1 MIAWLQGV
9 LREKQP
15 PWLLV
20 DVGGVGYEL
29 QASMTTFSALP
40 KTGAEIGLFAHQVV
54 RDDDHQLCGFADRN
68 ERDVFRQLLK
78 VNGVGAKVALAIL
91 SGMDTA
97 TLTRCILDEDTTSLA
112 RLPGIGKKTADRLV
126 IDMRDR
132 LGPLPVSGSSGPSA
146 GGGLPDVPADPA
158 AEAVSALISLGLK
171 APEAR
176 RGPRLRGHR
185 PTGPEGHGQITF
197 SRAKAALSPSPLAV
211 YHLAGVR
218 GGRNSQEC
226 SPFRPRCDTVSP
238 ASSHSLMAGI
248 ASRAVAPGCT

>member
-1 MIAWLQGV
+1 MIAWLKGV

-40 KTGAEIGLFAHQVV
+40 KTGAEVALFTHQVV
-54 RDDDHQLCGFADRN
+54 RDDAHQLFGFADRN
-68 ERDVFRQLLK
+68 ERDLFRQLLK

-97 TLTRCILDEDTTSLA
+97 TLKRCILEEDTTSLS
-112 RLPGIGKKTADRLV
+112 RLPGIGKKTAERLV

-132 LGPLPVSGSSGPSA
+132 LGPLPTAGPA
-146 GGGLPDVPADPA
+146 GLDVGGGLPDLPADPA

-171 APEAR
+171 PPEASR
-176 RGPRLRGHR
+176 RVAAIDSTDLACEDIVRL
-185 PTGPEGHGQITF
+185 
-197 SRAKAALSPSPLAV
+197 ALKAMV
-211 YHLAGVR
+211 K
-218 GGRNSQEC
+218 
-226 SPFRPRCDTVSP
+226 
-238 ASSHSLMAGI
+238 
-248 ASRAVAPGCT
+248 

>member
-1 MIAWLQGV
+1 VIAWLQGV

-40 KTGAEIGLFAHQVV
+40 KTGAEVGLFAHQVV
-54 RDDDHQLCGFADRN
+54 RDDAHQLFGFADRN

-78 VNGVGAKVALAIL
+78 VSGVGAKVALAIL

-97 TLTRCILDEDTTSLA
+97 TLTRCILDEDTASLA
-112 RLPGIGKKTADRLV
+112 RLPGIGKKTADRLA

-132 LGPLPVSGSSGPSA
+132 LGPLPVSGSAGPGA
-146 GGGLPDVPADPA
+146 GGVLPDVPADPA

-171 APEAR
+171 APEASR
-176 RGPRLRGHR
+176 RVAAIDGADLACEDIVRL
-185 PTGPEGHGQITF
+185 
-197 SRAKAALSPSPLAV
+197 ALKAMV
-211 YHLAGVR
+211 K
-218 GGRNSQEC
+218 
-226 SPFRPRCDTVSP
+226 
-238 ASSHSLMAGI
+238 
-248 ASRAVAPGCT
+248 